1 MLLLEKVTKKY
12 DELIVFKDLSLNI
25 EEGKIYSILGPSG
38 CGKTTILRIIAELE
52 KPDEGK
58 LELDEK
64 KVSYIFQEPRL
75 LPWETVRK
83 NLELVCTKKEA
94 KKIDEYLEITEL
106 IDYAASYP
114 KELSGGMKQR
124 VAIMR
129 AFLYSHDILLMD
141 EPFQALDLKLKTK
154 LLKEIYS
161 LHKAISNTIIF
172 VTHNLDEALFLGD
185 KIIVLSSKPS
195 IILES
200 YNIDT
205 LQTKRNFNSKELRI
219 IKENITKLLNH
230 API

>member
-1 MLLLEKVTKKY
+1 
-12 DELIVFKDLSLNI
+12 
-25 EEGKIYSILGPSG
+25 
-38 CGKTTILRIIAELE
+38 
-52 KPDEGK
+52 
-58 LELDEK
+58 
-64 KVSYIFQEPRL
+64 
-75 LPWETVRK
+75 
-83 NLELVCTKKEA
+83 
-94 KKIDEYLEITEL
+94 
-106 IDYAASYP
+106 
-114 KELSGGMKQR
+114 MKQR

-200 YNIDT
+200 YNII
-205 LQTKRNFNSKELRI
+205 LSNKRNFNSKE
-219 IKENITKLLNH
+219 
-230 API
+230 